1 MSDEPEHGAGT
12 EPVRILAPDGSP
24 IGDVD
29 VGLSPGKLRELL
41 RWMVLARRLDRECIA
56 LQRQGELTVYPGF
69 EGQEAAQ
76 VGSAFALGELDF
88 VWPTFRELAVALVRG
103 VDAVQYLQYHR
114 GTWHGGPYDPRAT
127 RFGPICIPIATQLPH
142 AAGFA
147 LGQQLDG
154 TDAVTIAYFGDGS
167 TSEGDFHEAANLAG
181 VWHLPIVLF
190 CQNNGWAISLPSSE
204 QTAGEIWRRA
214 EGYGFEGVRVD
225 GNDVLA
231 VHRATERALERAR
244 RGDGP
249 TLIEAM
255 TYRIGAHSTA
265 DDATRY
271 RDNAEVERAR
281 AEDPLV
287 RFRSWLLAAGHADD
301 RFVTACEEQAEAFAL
316 DVRAGVIATP
326 APPAAVSPAS
336 TAVWLPCVR
345 SSPRKPS
352 ETTAKP
358 SVWRAASGVGST
370 TPLSLRM
377 SGPPKRSEG
386 RSCAAAAVVM
396 RARTIV
402 RSRVRIDPFIA
413 VSLRGWTLPA
423 RRTGRALPCSS
434 SSRRVDL
441 RSRCGSDAW
450 PRRPSSNSPSCPR

>member
-1 MSDEPEHGAGT
+1 VSDVPEHGAGT

-24 IGDVD
+24 VGDAD
-29 VGLSPGKLRELL
+29 VGLSPEELRQLL

-76 VGSAFALGELDF
+76 IGSAFALGQLDF

-142 AAGFA
+142 AAGYA
-147 LGQQLDG
+147 LGQRLDG

-181 VWHLPIVLF
+181 VWRLPMILF

-214 EGYGFEGVRVD
+214 EGYGFLGVRVD

-231 VHRATERALERAR
+231 VHRATKRALERAR

-265 DDATRY
+265 DDASRY
-271 RDNAEVERAR
+271 REDAEVERAR
-281 AEDPLV
+281 ATDPIT
-287 RFRSWLLAAGHADD
+287 RFRKWLLATGQAAD
-301 RFVTACEEQAEAFAL
+301 RFVTGCEEEAEAFAL

-326 APPAAVSPAS
+326 PPPAEWMFDWVYAAPP
-336 TAVWLPCVR
+336 
-345 SSPRKPS
+345 PS
-352 ETTAKP
+352 FE
-358 SVWRAASGVGST
+358 RQ
-370 TPLSLRM
+370 RD
-377 SGPPKRSEG
+377 E
-386 RSCAAAAVVM
+386 
-396 RARTIV
+396 
-402 RSRVRIDPFIA
+402 
-413 VSLRGWTLPA
+413 
-423 RRTGRALPCSS
+423 AL
-434 SSRRVDL
+434 
-441 RSRCGSDAW
+441 G
-450 PRRPSSNSPSCPR
+450 